1 VKKGQVY
8 ALLINLLLGRGVMEK
23 HHSEMTVADVKH
35 EMLLWESR
43 YLVRHKWQPVD
54 IIGAFTEGY
63 TWYDEKGEG
72 PFSQQVAVD
81 TQKERDRDPRRQE
94 YFNLEVKYSKID
106 RDIQNK
112 KNSNLPFSAEE
123 TQLKVIEAELTS
135 ITNRS
140 RG

>member
-1 VKKGQVY
+1 
-8 ALLINLLLGRGVMEK
+8 MEK

-54 IIGAFTEGY
+54 VIGAFTEGY

-81 TQKERDRDPRRQE
+81 TQKERDRHPHKQE
-94 YFNLEVKYSKID
+94 YFNSEVRHAKIV
-106 RDIQNK
+106 RDIENK
-112 KNSNLPFSAEE
+112 KKSNLPTSAEE
-123 TQLKVIEAELTS
+123 TQLRVIEAEMVS